1 MLWTAIPLAM
11 VLCLPFPVTLLR
23 ADDSGQSFEIDDNT
37 SPVPPDAASKQVQPE
52 RTRTP
57 FGREPSGTRRFP
69 GRNPRSANSAE
80 PAGRAV
86 PSPASQAGTGD
97 RDGEEPTLRLSYLAA
112 TWPHVLNE
120 LAEKTGSTLVML
132 DTPPGRFSRQDW
144 RKYTRAEAVRILN
157 RELEPEGFRIVEKE
171 QFLTVMQIKRM
182 RQEYRRPVVPAGSA
196 DSDSAK
202 AESVS
207 ADRPSHPRS
216 GSPVRQAGH
225 ESPEAEAAPETPQR
239 GRDAS
244 VVVAT
249 RHRTALDVARQIHGT
264 FQDRSQLKNEGPHG
278 LPAFVVDHFDPEA
291 VAAGRPLF
299 TVEIDGGKNEL
310 VITGPTRVQVGL
322 RTLIQKLDIKA
333 DDPASLPTL
342 LAGEGT
348 TADVG
353 RKLKRPLSQLAE
365 SRQNAASGE
374 ARTNNRSRLDVRPST
389 DEDASAPRLAQA
401 DQADPFGQLVQQDP
415 SEPQPPE
422 QAQPAQPQPEG
433 AEEDEVRMA
442 IGAGG
447 VFAALQGNLKG
458 DVTIESLPD
467 LDLLILRGNEK
478 DVEAV
483 IEVIR
488 AIEQMAEGSLPGIEL
503 FKLRFVDSRSL
514 AELLNEVYER
524 LSDLRSESAQRV
536 SVRVIPVVTPNA
548 ILILAPSNAMEA
560 ILDLADELDQEVDPE
575 HEVEVFFLKHAVA
588 TTVEQ
593 RLNEF
598 YTEQEGLGTRIRVA
612 SDVRTNSVIV
622 QARPRDLSEISKFI
636 REIDKDE
643 SASVARARVFQLK
656 SAVAEEL
663 AIFLNMAIQA
673 VFDPRAAQMQQP
685 GQFQQQVGLQDQD
698 PKSMVLEFLS
708 ENKQTL
714 LRTGLLNDIRFHADP
729 RTNSLMV
736 TATEQSLPLIE
747 ELIEVFDRPSPSM
760 AEIKVYPLRN
770 ADAVDA
776 VDLLRELF
784 EPQQQQVT
792 GIGAQQTA
800 AMPFEIAGIQDSSNL
815 IPMRFTVDFRTNSV
829 VAIGGVDLLL
839 VVEAILY
846 RLDAAETRDREVT
859 VIRLR
864 NSFAPDVAT
873 AINQFLQSQREL
885 FQIDPTRIST
895 SQLLEQE
902 IIVTAEATTNSLLI
916 SATPN
921 YFPIIRDLAE
931 KLDAEPPQVLI
942 QALLVEV
949 ELTNNDEFGVELG
962 FQDSVLFNRSVVDE
976 LITIT
981 ETITAPNGV
990 QTTTQEIIS
999 QTALP
1004 GFPFNNQPLG
1014 NNVAVSPGRVGTQG
1028 LSNFAMGRVSSD
1040 VGYGGLVL
1048 SASSESV
1055 NVLIRALAAR
1065 RNLRILSRPQVLALD
1080 NQIAQIQ
1087 VGQNVPVADGVSLTQ
1102 QAVLPIVTRDDAGII
1117 MTVTPRISPEGQI
1130 VMEVAAE
1137 KSQFDL
1143 VGGGVVIFTDAVT
1156 GNTVTAPVK
1165 DVTTMSTTVRVPD
1178 SQTIVIGGMITKVD
1192 DAIERKVPWLG
1203 DIPILGRAFRFDA
1216 RATRRTELL
1225 IFLTPRIVHNDA
1237 DAELFKAIEA
1247 DRLHFFQEEA
1257 EAMHG
1262 PLFGVPEEMA
1272 FPIEEMPIETGP
1284 GMSPEFPVPP
1294 VPSGPEFHPQ
1304 SAVNEDAPVIRLGD
1318 LPVE

>member
-1 MLWTAIPLAM
+1 MFVTALNA
-11 VLCLPFPVTLLR
+11 PVHAENPSIGSSVDGQAP
-23 ADDSGQSFEIDDNT
+23 ADRPGSTVSQN
-37 SPVPPDAASKQVQPE
+37 DAS
-52 RTRTP
+52 RSRTP
-57 FGREPSGTRRFP
+57 FGREPSKPRLFP
-69 GRNPRSANSAE
+69 GRNPRTAAQDDA
-80 PAGRAV
+80 AGTAV
-86 PSPASQAGTGD
+86 PIRSSAASTAGKAGQ
-97 RDGEEPTLRLSYLAA
+97 GEEEPTVRLAYLAA
-112 TWPHVLNE
+112 DWPHILNE
-120 LAEKTGSTLVML
+120 LAQKTGSTLVML

-144 RKYTRAEAVRILN
+144 RKYTRTEAVQILN
-157 RELEPEGFRIVEKE
+157 RELEPEGFRIVEKD
-171 QFLTVMQIKRM
+171 QFLTVMKIKRT
-182 RQEYRRPVVPAGSA
+182 RQEYRRPVVPSR
-196 DSDSAK
+196 SS
-202 AESVS
+202 ESS
-207 ADRPSHPRS
+207 SSEGGNASTLRE
-216 GSPVRQAGH
+216 SPAVEEFSVRQAGH
-225 ESPEAEAAPETPQR
+225 ETPEASREPPPKGQ
-239 GRDAS
+239 DAS
-244 VVVAT
+244 VVVPT
-249 RHRTALDVARQIHGT
+249 RHRTALDIAKQIHRT
-264 FQDRSQLKNEGPHG
+264 FQDRSRLQDKGPHG
-278 LPAFVVDHFDPEA
+278 LPAFIVDHFDPKQ
-291 VAAGRPLF
+291 VAAGEPLF
-299 TVEIDGGKNEL
+299 TVEIDGGQNEL
-310 VITGPTRVQVGL
+310 TITGPRPVQTGL
-322 RTLIQKLDIKA
+322 RSLIQKLDVKPE
-333 DDPASLPTL
+333 DPGSTPTL

-348 TADVG
+348 TAEVG
-353 RKLKRPLSQLAE
+353 RKLKRPLSLLAE
-365 SRQNAASGE
+365 GRQNAVSQESGTT
-374 ARTNNRSRLDVRPST
+374 RRSRLDLPPAADGQST
-389 DEDASAPRLAQA
+389 PRLAQA
-401 DQADPFGQLVQQDP
+401 DQADPFGQRVQQDP
-415 SEPQPPE
+415 VEPQSPE
-422 QAQPAQPQPEG
+422 QAQPAQAQPEG
-433 AEEDEVRMA
+433 AEEDEVRTA

-524 LSDLRSESAQRV
+524 LTDLRSESAQRV

-548 ILILAPSNAMEA
+548 ILILAPANAMEA
-560 ILDLADELDQEVDPE
+560 ILDLADELDQEIDPE
-575 HEVEVFFLKHAVA
+575 HEVEVFNLKHAVA

-593 RLNEF
+593 KLNEF
-598 YTEQEGLGTRIRVA
+598 YTDQEGLGTRIRVA

-643 SASVARARVFQLK
+643 SASAARARVFQLK

-685 GQFQQQVGLQDQD
+685 GQFQQQLGLQDQD

-776 VDLLRELF
+776 VELLRELF

-949 ELTNNDEFGVELG
+949 ELSNNDEFGVELG

-1102 QAVLPIVTRDDAGII
+1102 QAVVPNVTRDDAGII
-1117 MTVTPRISPEGQI
+1117 MTVTPRISPDGQI

-1143 VGGGVVIFTDAVT
+1143 VGSGVVIFTDAVT

-1192 DAIERKVPWLG
+1192 DTIERKVPWLG
-1203 DIPILGRAFRFDA
+1203 DIPILGHAFRFDS

-1284 GMSPEFPVPP
+1284 ETSSEFPVPP
-1294 VPSGPEFHPQ
+1294 VPVGPEFLPQ
-1304 SAVNEDAPVIRLGD
+1304 GAVDEDAPVIRLGD